1 MADGYSFQGDSLRIN
16 ISGTAFIIPTDFLK
30 GKEHTRLGRLSPANI
45 YYGDSSTNYFFFR
58 DPSLFPTII
67 GYYATGKIHVP
78 TNICGRALKE
88 ELEFW
93 QISETVIQPCCYGK
107 YLEGQVDDNVLQ
119 EMDAAHHLGK
129 DQEDH
134 SKSSSNL
141 FAFYGRLKKN
151 IHTFIEFPYS
161 SKPATV
167 S

>member
-1 MADGYSFQGDSLRIN
+1 MADGCSFQGESLRIN
-16 ISGTAFIIPTDFLK
+16 ISGSTFIIPTDFLK
-30 GKEHTRLGRLSPANI
+30 GKEHTRLGQFSPATRYN
-45 YYGDSSTNYFFFR
+45 GDISTNYFFFR

-67 GYYATGKIHVP
+67 GYYATGKIHIP

-93 QISETVIQPCCYGK
+93 QIPETVIQPCCYGK
-107 YLEGQVDDNVLQ
+107 YVENQVDDNVIQ

-129 DQEDH
+129 DKEDN
-134 SKSSSNL
+134 SKSSSDL
-141 FAFYGRLKKN
+141 FAFCGRVKKN
-151 IHTFIEFPYS
+151 IHTFVEFPYS

>member
-1 MADGYSFQGDSLRIN
+1 MADGYSFQSDSLRIN

-30 GKEHTRLGRLSPANI
+30 GKEHTRLGRLSPATRYN
-45 YYGDSSTNYFFFR
+45 GDSSTNYFFFR

-67 GYYATGKIHVP
+67 GYYATGKIHVQ
-78 TNICGRALKE
+78 TNMCGSALKE

-93 QISETVIQPCCYGK
+93 QIPETVIQPCCYGK
-107 YLEGQVDDNVLQ
+107 YLEGQVDDDVLQ

-134 SKSSSNL
+134 CKSPSNL
-141 FAFYGRLKKN
+141 FAFCGRLKKN
-151 IHTFIEFPYS
+151 IHTFVEFPFS
-161 SKPATV
+161 SKPAMV